1 VDICG
6 LKCSKRRLE
15 VRVSQP
21 NDWWRPLLVVFR
33 RWWPAS
39 HIHHNDKFDARICEP
54 SIGCEAL
61 VDGLQETKVLINGL
75 IVLPDL
81 EDVEA
86 GIEEEGKL

>member
-1 VDICG
+1 MDICG

-21 NDWWRPLLVVFR
+21 HDWRRPLLVVFR